1 MSTPGSR
8 VMTIGL
14 IVMLLSVST
23 GMHFGGF
30 GLLLCFVGVVVG
42 ANLVVAG
49 VGTADRP
56 APNPIVPVV
65 FSGARSLA
73 AFVCRNTATVGLA
86 LASCAVTMVSGEA
99 HLALCFA
106 TFALLLLGVSL
117 TSIGARGE

>member
-14 IVMLLSVST
+14 VIMLLSVST

-49 VGTADRP
+49 VGMADGP
-56 APNPIVPVV
+56 APNPIVSVAV
-65 FSGARSLA
+65 GGAGVLA
-73 AFVCRNTATVGLA
+73 AFVRCNAASVGLVM
-86 LASCAVTMVSGEA
+86 ASCAFPALSSEEDP
-99 HLALCFA
+99 ALCFGM
-106 TFALLLLGVSL
+106 FALLLLGVFL
-117 TSIGARGE
+117 INIGARGE